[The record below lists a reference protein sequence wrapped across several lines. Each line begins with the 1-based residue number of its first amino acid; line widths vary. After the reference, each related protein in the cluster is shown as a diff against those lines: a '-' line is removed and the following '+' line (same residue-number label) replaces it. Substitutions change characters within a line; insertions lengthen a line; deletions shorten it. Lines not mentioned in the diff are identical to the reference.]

1 MVNACRRPSQQSTFA
16 QAVTCRSELPLVYT
30 GKGELTNGM
39 YSNTAHAAQ
48 EPVMFD
54 LQVSDEP
61 DSLTR
66 TFLSPAHQRASK
78 QVSRH

>member
-1 MVNACRRPSQQSTFA
+1 MT
-16 QAVTCRSELPLVYT
+16 
-30 GKGELTNGM
+30 
-39 YSNTAHAAQ
+39 
-48 EPVMFD
+48 FD

-78 QVSRH
+78 QVSRHGLPVQKELQ